1 MGGKAATVTVIPASG
16 TILGQTT
23 ATVSQARVVRGSTT
37 TGAGVSCIYTQLCV
51 DEILTLKENLLKS

>member
-1 MGGKAATVTVIPASG
+1 MEGKAATVTTIQATG

-23 ATVSQARVVRGSTT
+23 ATASQARVVRGSTT
-37 TGAGVSCIYTQLCV
+37 TRTGVSCIRTELCA